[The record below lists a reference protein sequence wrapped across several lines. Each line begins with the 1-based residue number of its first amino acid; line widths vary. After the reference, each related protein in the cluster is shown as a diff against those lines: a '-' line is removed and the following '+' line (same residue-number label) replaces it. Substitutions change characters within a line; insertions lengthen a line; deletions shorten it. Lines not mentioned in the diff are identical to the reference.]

1 MDKSKK
7 IDKRVLSKLKELECI
22 KEWLKPIY
30 EFEDFGNYPALV
42 RVVKDLRINLAESEF
57 MCDV

>member
-1 MDKSKK
+1 MAKIKK
-7 IDKRVLSKLKELECI
+7 IDKRALSKLKELECI
-22 KEWLKPIY
+22 KKWLKPIF